1 MPYRSDLDG
10 LRGLAVLL
18 VMATHA
24 GFPWANNG
32 GDVGVT
38 AFFVLSGFLITRLMM
53 IERSGTGTVDLGAFY
68 RRRFW
73 RLGPPLAMLLVATVA
88 IGLATDLPNEWALG
102 VATCIAYISNWV
114 QVLGHQIDPLGHTW
128 SLAIEEQFYLGWP
141 LVFLFLGR
149 GRAAWIAAIGV
160 GIGFVVRTLSTGDF
174 EYFSTVT
181 RGDAILLGCLLA
193 LTEVRVPRWLSALG
207 CVSLVVLAY
216 LNLNHDLSI
225 SLAMIA
231 ASVVIVGRWEP
242 LGALAA
248 IGRRSYA
255 LYLWD
260 WPMTILFGPAGAL
273 LTFAIAELSYRAVE
287 RPIARRR
294 QRQPRPH
301 PDRAGAVA

>member
-1 MPYRSDLDG
+1 
-10 LRGLAVLL
+10 
-18 VMATHA
+18 
-24 GFPWANNG
+24 
-32 GDVGVT
+32 
-38 AFFVLSGFLITRLMM
+38 
-53 IERSGTGTVDLGAFY
+53 
-68 RRRFW
+68 
-73 RLGPPLAMLLVATVA
+73 
-88 IGLATDLPNEWALG
+88 
-102 VATCIAYISNWV
+102 
-114 QVLGHQIDPLGHTW
+114 
-128 SLAIEEQFYLGWP
+128 
-141 LVFLFLGR
+141 
-149 GRAAWIAAIGV
+149 
-160 GIGFVVRTLSTGDF
+160 VVRTISTGDF

-193 LTEVRVPRWLSALG
+193 LTEVRVARWLSALG
-207 CVSLVVLAY
+207 CVSLVALAY

-294 QRQPRPH
+294 QRQPRPL